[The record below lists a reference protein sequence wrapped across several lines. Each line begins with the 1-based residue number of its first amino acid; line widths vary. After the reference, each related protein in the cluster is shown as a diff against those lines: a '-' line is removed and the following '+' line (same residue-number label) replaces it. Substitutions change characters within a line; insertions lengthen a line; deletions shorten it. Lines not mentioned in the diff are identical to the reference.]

1 MNAPALPAMLADNP
15 RLDRWVGF
23 PAPGVVAVKT
33 GRVEIGQGALT
44 ALLQIAAEELDV
56 APSRIRLQSGD
67 TSATANEGITAGSL
81 SVAMGGG
88 ALRAACAEVRAAFLA
103 VAAERLG
110 CDAAALSVADGTI
123 LKDGA
128 PSGLDY
134 WALAGDVDLA
144 RDAVG
149 GVAAKQAGAYSL
161 VGKSLPRVD
170 LPGKL
175 FGEAVFIHDVVLP
188 GMLHARVVRQPCR
201 GATIAAIDEA
211 ALRRAAKGEIEIV
224 RSGDFVAL
232 VGADEMAVERAGLA
246 AETHVT
252 WDGVEP
258 ISPQA
263 EDAKW
268 VLQQPTVD
276 NAYGAPEAEASA
288 ATSGQ
293 RVEARIS
300 RAHLAHAS
308 IAPSCA
314 LASFQ
319 DGKLEVWSHSQGVF
333 PLRAAIAGMLKLD
346 PSAVTVRHVQGA
358 GCYGHN
364 GADDVAGDAAAIA
377 TLMPGKPIRVRWRRE
392 EEFGFE
398 PVSPS
403 MVVNVKA
410 IVGDDGKP
418 VDWTTEIWSGRHS
431 SRPGRSGGNL
441 LAAEALPNPPPA
453 PAPGDL
459 PESAGGGGTRN
470 GSPLYAIPQKRV
482 VHHLIT
488 ETPVRTSALR
498 GLGTMPNI
506 FAIETLIDELAER
519 AGVDPVA
526 YRLSILDDERA
537 KAVVSHA
544 ATMAA
549 WDPAAPSGTGTGRGI
564 GFARYKNSAAY
575 TACVAEVEVEEEI
588 RVLRIWCATDTGLVV
603 NPDGAINQLEGG
615 IVQSASWVLKEQVR
629 FSDTG
634 IASRDWDSYPVLR
647 FTEMPEIFVE
657 LVNDRQ
663 APSLGV
669 GEATAGPTAA
679 AIGNA
684 VAHALGVRLRDLPL
698 TRERV
703 MEALLA

>member
-23 PAPGVVAVKT
+23 PSAGVVAVKT

-56 APSRIRLQSGD
+56 APSRVRLQSGD

-103 VAAERLG
+103 AAAGRLG
-110 CDAAALSVADGTI
+110 CDVAALSVADGTI
-123 LKDGA
+123 LRDGG

-149 GVAAKQAGAYSL
+149 GVPTKPAGAYAL
-161 VGKSLPRVD
+161 VGQSLPRVD
-170 LPGKL
+170 LPGKV
-175 FGEAVFIHDVVLP
+175 FGEAVFIHDMVLP
-188 GMLHARVVRQPCR
+188 GLLHARVVRQPRR

-211 ALRRAAKGEIEIV
+211 ALRRAARGDIEIV
-224 RSGDFVAL
+224 RSGDFMAL
-232 VGADEMAVERAGLA
+232 VGTDEMAVERAGLA
-246 AETHVT
+246 SETHVT

-263 EDAKW
+263 EDATW

-276 NAYGAPEAEASA
+276 SVHGAPEAEAS
-288 ATSGQ
+288 TVSGGQ

-314 LASFQ
+314 LATFE

-333 PLRAAIAGMLKLD
+333 PLRAAIAAMLKLE
-346 PSAVTVRHVQGA
+346 PAAVTVRHVQGA

-377 TLMPGKPIRVRWRRE
+377 MLKPGQPIRVRWRRE

-410 IVGDDGKP
+410 IVGADGKP
-418 VDWTTEIWSGRHS
+418 LDWTTEIWSGRHS

-459 PESAGGGGTRN
+459 PEAAGGGGTRN
-470 GSPLYAIPQKRV
+470 GTPLYAIPQKRV
-482 VHHLIT
+482 IHHLIP

-498 GLGTMPNI
+498 GLGTMPNV

-537 KAVVSHA
+537 EAVVSHA
-544 ATMAA
+544 AKMAA
-549 WDPAAPSGTGTGRGI
+549 WDKAAPSGTGTGRGI

-575 TACVAEVEVEEEI
+575 TACVAEVAVEEEI
-588 RVLRIWCATDTGLVV
+588 RVTRIWCATDTGLVV

-703 MEALLA
+703 MEVLLA

>member
-56 APSRIRLQSGD
+56 APSRVRLQSGD

-81 SVAMGGG
+81 SVAMGGS
-88 ALRAACAEVRAAFLA
+88 ALRAACAEVRAAFLT
-103 VAAERLG
+103 AAATRLG
-110 CDAAALSVADGTI
+110 CDVTALSVADGTI
-123 LKDGA
+123 LKDGT

-149 GVAAKQAGAYSL
+149 GVTAKSAGTYAL

-170 LPGKL
+170 LPGKV
-175 FGEAVFIHDVVLP
+175 FGEAVFIHDMALP
-188 GMLHARVVRQPCR
+188 GMLHARIVRQPCR
-201 GATIAAIDEA
+201 TATIATIDEA
-211 ALRRAAKGEIEIV
+211 ALRRAARGDIEIV

-246 AETHVT
+246 AETHVS
-252 WDGVEP
+252 WDGIEP

-263 EDAKW
+263 EDATW
-268 VLQQPTVD
+268 VLQRPAVD
-276 NAYGAPEAEASA
+276 SLYGAPEAEASA
-288 ATSGQ
+288 APVGQ

-314 LASFQ
+314 LARFD
-319 DGKLEVWSHSQGVF
+319 DGRLEVWTHSQGVF
-333 PLRAAIAGMLKLD
+333 PLRAAIAGMLSLE
-346 PSAVTVRHVQGA
+346 PSAVTLRHVQGA

-364 GADDVAGDAAAIA
+364 GADDVAGDAAVIA

-398 PVSPS
+398 PVSPA

-453 PAPGDL
+453 PAPGDI
-459 PESAGGGGTRN
+459 PEAAGGGGTRN
-470 GSPLYAIPQKRV
+470 GSPLYAIPQKRII
-482 VHHLIT
+482 HHLIT

-519 AGVDPVA
+519 AGVDPVE
-526 YRLSILDDERA
+526 YRLSILDDARA

-544 ATMAA
+544 AKMAA
-549 WDPAAPSGTGTGRGI
+549 WDKAAPSGTGTGRGI

-588 RVLRIWCATDTGLVV
+588 RVTRIWCATDTGLVV

-634 IASRDWDSYPVLR
+634 IASRDWDGYPVLR
-647 FTEMPEIFVE
+647 FTEIPEIFVE

>member
-56 APSRIRLQSGD
+56 APERIRLQSGD

-81 SVAMGGG
+81 SVAMGGS

-103 VAAERLG
+103 AAASRLG
-110 CDAAALSVADGTI
+110 CDAAVLSVADGAI

-128 PSGLDY
+128 ASGLDY

-144 RDAVG
+144 RDAAG
-149 GVAAKQAGAYSL
+149 GVPVKAAGAYGL

-175 FGEAVFIHDVVLP
+175 FGEAVFIHDMVLP

-232 VGADEMAVERAGLA
+232 LGEDEMAVERAGLA

-252 WDGVEP
+252 WDGVEA

-276 NAYGAPEAEASA
+276 AVHGAPEAEAAVSG
-288 ATSGQ
+288 GQ

-314 LASFQ
+314 LASFR

-333 PLRAAIAGMLKLD
+333 PLRAAIASMLKLD
-346 PSAVTVRHVQGA
+346 PAAVTVRHVQGA

-377 TLMPGKPIRVRWRRE
+377 TLKPGRPIRVRWRRE

-398 PVSPS
+398 PVSPA

-418 VDWTTEIWSGRHS
+418 IDWTTEIWSGRHS

-470 GSPLYAIPQKRV
+470 GTPLYAIPQKRI

-498 GLGTMPNI
+498 GLGTMPNV

-526 YRLSILDDERA
+526 YRLSILDDARA
-537 KAVVSHA
+537 KAVVAHA
-544 ATMAA
+544 AKMAA

-575 TACVAEVEVEEEI
+575 TACVAEVAVEEEI
-588 RVLRIWCATDTGLVV
+588 RVLKVWCATDTGLVV

-629 FSDTG
+629 FSETG

-647 FTEMPEIFVE
+647 FSEMPEIFVE